1 MTSRKNKNRARILIA
16 RKRKDDNNLKLSEL
30 EEIKLREDTLIKL
43 DVILPED
50 MKKNAL
56 KELPKKV
63 KKEKTEMPITVQ
75 TTEVVEVVP
84 IEESK

>member
-16 RKRKDDNNLKLSEL
+16 RKRKEDNSLELSEL

>member
-43 DVILPED
+43 GVILPED